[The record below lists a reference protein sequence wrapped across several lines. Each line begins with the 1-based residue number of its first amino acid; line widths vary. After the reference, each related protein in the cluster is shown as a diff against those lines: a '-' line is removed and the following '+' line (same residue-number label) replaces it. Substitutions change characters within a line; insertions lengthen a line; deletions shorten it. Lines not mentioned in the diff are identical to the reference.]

1 MWHGVCNTWIVDLQ
15 KEVYTVENLISGNL
29 NISSLSDNSGRK
41 YYTIRVAFSEK
52 DILTIYKNSINEL
65 MDELPEIISSA
76 IQARVVNELQ
86 TVN

>member
-1 MWHGVCNTWIVDLQ
+1 MARLLYFEWCRFTKGSV
-15 KEVYTVENLISGNL
+15 KVENLISGNL
-29 NISSLSDNSGRK
+29 NISTLSDNSGRK

-52 DILTIYKNSINEL
+52 DILTIYKNSISEL

-76 IQARVVNELQ
+76 IQARIVDELH

>member
-1 MWHGVCNTWIVDLQ
+1 M
-15 KEVYTVENLISGNL
+15 ENLITGNL
-29 NISSLSDNSGRK
+29 NISSLNDNSGRK

-52 DILTIYKNSINEL
+52 DILTINKSSISEL

-76 IQARVVNELQ
+76 IQARMVDEFQ